1 MFLKPLVLRQIDQL
15 LEEKQMLITKKEMLN
30 FRIME
35 QKNRK
40 QKELSNIA
48 SHYSFLR
55 NTWTTLQLKAANS
68 E

>member
-35 QKNRK
+35 
-40 QKELSNIA
+40 
-48 SHYSFLR
+48 
-55 NTWTTLQLKAANS
+55 
-68 E
+68 